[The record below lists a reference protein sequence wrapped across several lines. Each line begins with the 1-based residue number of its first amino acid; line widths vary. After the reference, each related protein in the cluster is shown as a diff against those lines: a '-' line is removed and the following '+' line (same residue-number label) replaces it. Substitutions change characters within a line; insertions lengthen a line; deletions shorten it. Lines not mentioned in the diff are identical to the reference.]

1 MSAVQKSKNNF
12 IIKFIFL
19 YLAMDWVLL
28 LDPEVVSFLS
38 VLFFCELLLGTA
50 SNINFSRSLT
60 SRSIFSTKSTR
71 EFRRTDFVRYFE
83 F

>member
-12 IIKFIFL
+12 LIKFIFL

-28 LDPEVVSFLS
+28 LDPEVVSSSS

-50 SNINFSRSLT
+50 SKYEFFAFSH
-60 SRSIFSTKSTR
+60 FA
-71 EFRRTDFVRYFE
+71 FDFFDEVDTGISKD
-83 F
+83 